1 LGWNLGGSA
10 DILSLGATNA
20 SLNRQIDLLIQD
32 LNHQFLTINGS
43 LNQVAPEVEM
53 ALWLT
58 GEKATEWAVT
68 KTVSGAWKLGKSGVN
83 LFRAFPESGG
93 VSGGLGSWLR
103 GGAADSGTMYKD
115 YIGLDGGY
123 SPLLVSD
130 SGSLLGSVDNFG
142 SDISGLLALPA
153 PRANPFTLDDVRM
166 LEGRAKWEAGEVYIQ
181 ELFGVPGQRHYPVPG
196 TGGRLVDA
204 PVNTL
209 NQGVIANE
217 IKTYQYYMRSG
228 GENKVP
234 LDARIHEQLERDLY
248 LRDTVEGYDPR
259 YLFLEAPPSP
269 DLSRILELNR
279 IIHVIYN

>member
-1 LGWNLGGSA
+1 
-10 DILSLGATNA
+10 
-20 SLNRQIDLLIQD
+20 
-32 LNHQFLTINGS
+32 
-43 LNQVAPEVEM
+43 
-53 ALWLT
+53 
-58 GEKATEWAVT
+58 
-68 KTVSGAWKLGKSGVN
+68 
-83 LFRAFPESGG
+83 
-93 VSGGLGSWLR
+93 
-103 GGAADSGTMYKD
+103 MYKD